1 MENLR
6 EEQEIKDLISKGF
19 LATMRDNY
27 SGLIRVIEELE
38 LLIGYDEISREKS
51 NEILQ
56 SWLIDFNYY
65 QFIKNDLT
73 GFMEQFCEVLLQLA
87 IKVNSYKSADTLMQ
101 ILKLEDDVF
110 LDPYIILAIKSGS
123 RECLDLLV
131 QYLDTPNSMLIL
143 ERTDVLTVALALGRH
158 DIAESLS
165 NEYSYGRIDELPRQG
180 SGYYI
185 SMTEQIS
192 SLTYIIQ
199 SKVLDDLEALAMV
212 RLSFERYGGKIE
224 GIDQSVVH
232 DRPIVSAVK
241 RGSLPVMDYFLLHL
255 DHDRVDWMELMTTTI
270 ASHSSLFKSIEI
282 LDLLLEKSG
291 IAVEGLNEHSKD
303 LIQAVLKES
312 KYPVE
317 LLKYFIK
324 KGMSIQSITDTCL
337 QTDHQ
342 HISDKLIQER
352 YS

>member
-1 MENLR
+1 
-6 EEQEIKDLISKGF
+6 
-19 LATMRDNY
+19 MRDNY

-38 LLIGYDEISREKS
+38 LLIGYDELSRDKS

-65 QFIKNDLT
+65 QFIKNDLS
-73 GFMEQFCEVLLQLA
+73 GFIEQFSEVLLQLA
-87 IKVNSYKSADTLMQ
+87 IKVNSYKCADTLMQ
-101 ILKLEDDVF
+101 ILKIEDDLF
-110 LDPYIILAIKSGS
+110 LDPYIKIAIKHGS
-123 RECLDLLV
+123 RECLDLLI
-131 QYLDTPNSMLIL
+131 QYLDAPNSMLIL

-192 SLTYIIQ
+192 SLSYIIC
-199 SKVLDDLEALAMV
+199 SKVIDDDLDLLAMI
-212 RLSFERYGGKIE
+212 RLAFERYGAKIN
-224 GIDQSVVH
+224 GIDESVH
-232 DRPIVSAVK
+232 DRPIVAAVK
-241 RGSLPVMDYFLLHL
+241 RGSLPLLEYLFLYL
-255 DHDRVDWMELMTTTI
+255 DHDRVDWMELMTITI
-270 ASHSSLFKSIEI
+270 ASHTSLFKSIEI

-291 IAVEGLNEHSKD
+291 IAVEGLNENSKD

-312 KYPVE
+312 KNPVE

-324 KGMSIQSITDTCL
+324 KGMSIQNITDTCL

>member
-1 MENLR
+1 MGNFR
-6 EEQEIKDLISKGF
+6 EEETIKDLISKGF

-27 SGLIRVIEELE
+27 SGLVRVIEELE
-38 LLIGYDEISREKS
+38 LLIGYDELSRDKS

-65 QFIKNDLT
+65 QFIKNDLS
-73 GFMEQFCEVLLQLA
+73 GFIEQFSEVLLQLA
-87 IKVNSYKSADTLMQ
+87 IKVNSYKCADTLMP
-101 ILKLEDDVF
+101 ILKIEVDVF
-110 LDPYIILAIKSGS
+110 LDPYIIIAIKHGS
-123 RECLDLLV
+123 RECLDLLI
-131 QYLDTPNSMLIL
+131 QYLDAPNSMLIL
-143 ERTDVLTVALALGRH
+143 ERTDVLTVALSLGRH
-158 DIAESLS
+158 DIPESLS
-165 NEYSYGRIDELPRQG
+165 NECSYGRIDELLRQG
-180 SGYYI
+180 SGHYI
-185 SMTEQIS
+185 SMTEQIP

-199 SKVLDDLEALAMV
+199 SKALDEDLHVLAMA
-212 RLSFERYGGKIE
+212 RLAFERYGAKIN
-224 GIDQSVVH
+224 GIDESVH
-232 DRPIVSAVK
+232 DQPIVVAVK
-241 RGSLPVMDYFLLHL
+241 RGSLPLLEYLFLYL

-270 ASHSSLFKSIEI
+270 ASHTSLFKTIEI

-291 IAVEGLNEHSKD
+291 IAVEGLNENSKD
-303 LIQAVLKES
+303 LIQVVLKES